1 MHARPILLA
10 LAPSRTV
17 LQGRPLDFTIGGE
30 DTYHQHQNS
39 EPQASRG
46 LYNSFFPWSPAEW
59 TEDSDPYSGI
69 VKKAAVFTVV
79 VLGENGMGRLE
90 VMAVRLGM
98 KM

>member
-1 MHARPILLA
+1 MHARPILRA
-10 LAPSRTV
+10 LAPSRT
-17 LQGRPLDFTIGGE
+17 T
-30 DTYHQHQNS
+30 S
-39 EPQASRG
+39 EPQAARG
-46 LYNSFFPWSPAEW
+46 LYNSFFPWSPGEW

-79 VLGENGMGRLE
+79 MLGENGMGRLE